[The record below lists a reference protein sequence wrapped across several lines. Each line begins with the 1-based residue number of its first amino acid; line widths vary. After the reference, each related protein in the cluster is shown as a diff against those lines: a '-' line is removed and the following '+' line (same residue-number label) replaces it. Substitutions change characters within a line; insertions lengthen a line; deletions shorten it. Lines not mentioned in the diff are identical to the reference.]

1 MKENLNEVKNNV
13 MAFLKGMASENDANE
28 YLKEAVKIFVTV
40 CKDKDFNKEFRKED
54 PITPHIEYKKLCE
67 LGDGKVKFIK
77 KGLPEFCEDLAL
89 GVFNELEY
97 WLEMHCRASRN
108 MPMFDEWKKLQ
119 HNFSLWHFETAL
131 EDYIV
136 KNKIACI
143 VKSHGEQYIA
153 LNCDEILYNMD
164 MFTGWFWLVRK
175 ED

>member
-13 MAFLKGMASENDANE
+13 MAFLNNMSSESDANE

-54 PITPHIEYKKLCE
+54 PIAPRLENKKLCE

-77 KGLPEFCEDLAL
+77 KGLSEFCEDLAG
-89 GVFNELEY
+89 GVFDEIKY
-97 WLEMHCRASRN
+97 WFEMRCRACSDLT
-108 MPMFDEWKKLQ
+108 MLDAWKKLQ
-119 HNFSLWHFETAL
+119 HNFSFWNFRKAL
-131 EDYIV
+131 ENYILN
-136 KNKIACI
+136 NKLAYI

-153 LNCDEILYNMD
+153 LVCDETLYNMD

-175 ED
+175 EC